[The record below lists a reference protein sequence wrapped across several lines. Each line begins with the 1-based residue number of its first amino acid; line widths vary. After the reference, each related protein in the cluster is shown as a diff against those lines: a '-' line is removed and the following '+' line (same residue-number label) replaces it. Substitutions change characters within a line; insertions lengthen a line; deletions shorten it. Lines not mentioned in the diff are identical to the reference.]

1 MNLKIEING
10 TTVNFEGATK
20 HDVAKAAINYLS
32 AYINKDTIHVSK
44 EMFCSTLEAIKN
56 QKEHDRKCMKAL
68 QIVFAD
74 AFLCAYNNQEIEN
87 KLVEI
92 LQVATNDKHKNSW
105 IEYWIYEL
113 ECGKR
118 YKHGS
123 VTNADKSI
131 IDLSTS
137 EKLYEFL
144 ITQ

>member
-1 MNLKIEING
+1 MNITQAYELQLI
-10 TTVNFEGATK
+10 ARL
-20 HDVAKAAINYLS
+20 LS
-32 AYINKDTIHVSK
+32 DSSTYTENSDTITESL
-44 EMFCSTLEAIKN
+44 FTYYP
-56 QKEHDRKCMKAL
+56 D
-68 QIVFAD
+68 VFAD
-74 AFLCAYNNQEIEN
+74 AVWCAYNNQEIEY

-92 LQVATNDKHKNSW
+92 LQAATNDKHSNSW

-113 ECGKR
+113 EFGKK